1 MPTIQTKSSSIKELM
16 KILRLHIALIQ
27 SHPAAVFA
35 VKKIVG
41 RYDSRRRDDVISIR
55 DIDGNI
61 QNMCCVFVV
70 LQIFNTSGM
79 HFQ

>member
-1 MPTIQTKSSSIKELM
+1 M
-16 KILRLHIALIQ
+16 KILHHHIALIQ

-35 VKKIVG
+35 VKKWCVG
-41 RYDSRRRDDVISIR
+41 TNSKRRDDVISIR

-70 LQIFNTSGM
+70 LQIFNTSSM